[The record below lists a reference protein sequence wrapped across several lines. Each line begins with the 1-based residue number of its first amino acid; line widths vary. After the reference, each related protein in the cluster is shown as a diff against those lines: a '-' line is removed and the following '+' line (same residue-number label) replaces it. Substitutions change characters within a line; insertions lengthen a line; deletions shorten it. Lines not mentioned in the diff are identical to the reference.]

1 MKKARQVV
9 SRLGL
14 GLLAAGIGVHAQ
26 PASERS
32 LMSLPNNRITVHE
45 VRRPRKAVTGVDS
58 IDWSAATNSLL
69 VGKLSMTR
77 FYNVYTMT
85 PEGINPRSRVLAMP
99 GSARVHSGA
108 PSWHP
113 DGKSFVF
120 SCQKQH
126 NADHAH
132 AVPLIG
138 WHTDMWLA
146 DSEGTSFTQLT
157 NESSSRRA
165 PKGVTNPKFSPDGTK
180 LVWSG
185 NNGKTNRSPWQQ
197 KAMFMAD
204 FGQEDGKPK
213 LSNIR
218 EFQPGENR
226 DFYESY
232 GFSPDGTTILF
243 AANMIR
249 GNPWH
254 DTDICVSRSG
264 QDPANL
270 TGSRGVWDRFATYSP
285 NGKKIIWTSSRGIRI
300 RYLGTRGE
308 KWQRYLQSELWI
320 MDADGRRQKQ
330 LTFFNQAGHPH
341 FEGRRVFLG
350 DSAFS
355 PDGESVAVVMYKE
368 KQNFV
373 PESEIVILKLGYGP
387 PPRAQDREPANGRK
401 PANKPGRPTPKPPKP
416 KEDEEKGDP
425 GTITW

>member
-1 MKKARQVV
+1 MKQARQVV

-14 GLLAAGIGVHAQ
+14 GLLAAGIGVLGQ
-26 PASERS
+26 PAARRG
-32 LMSLPNNRITVHE
+32 LMSLPVNRITVHDI
-45 VRRPRKAVTGVDS
+45 RRPRKAVTGVDS
-58 IDWSAATNSLL
+58 IDWSAANNSLL
-69 VGKLSMTR
+69 IGRLSTMTR
-77 FYNVYTMT
+77 FFNVCTVT
-85 PEGINPRSRVLAMP
+85 PEGINPRSRVLGMRG

-126 NADHAH
+126 IEDHAH

-146 DSEGTSFTQLT
+146 DREGTSFTQLT

-165 PKGVTNPKFSPDGTK
+165 PKGVTNPRFSPDGTK

-197 KAMFMAD
+197 KALFLAD
-204 FGQEDGKPK
+204 FGQEEGKPK

-232 GFSPDGTTILF
+232 GFSPDGNSILF

-264 QDPANL
+264 QDPDNL
-270 TGSRGVWDRFATYSP
+270 TESRGVWDRFATYSP

-320 MDADGRRQKQ
+320 MDADGRHQKQ
-330 LTFFNQAGHPH
+330 LTFFNQPAHPH
-341 FEGRRVFLG
+341 SEGRRVFLG

-355 PDGESVAVVMYKE
+355 PDGESVAIVLYKE

-373 PESEIVILKLGYGP
+373 PESEIVILKLGDGP
-387 PPRAQDREPANGRK
+387 PPRAEDGDPGNGGKPPA
-401 PANKPGRPTPKPPKP
+401 PKPPKP
-416 KEDEEKGDP
+416 KGDEPKGDP